1 MSGGARSNGVSAG
14 AQAQIE
20 DLTTQ
25 VLLIHVAFGNFY
37 LSLFFGH
44 FRLSWMAVKPR
55 HLLRKA
61 SLATCNSQWV
71 KKGKKSLSPKICQA
85 LQIARQL
92 SCCPL
97 CFRKIQKELTPSPP
111 RSSRWSSRWKD
122 WRRKEIFTL
131 VSLKG
136 SKYSQA
142 SFIIQTNRHL
152 WYYYFPGKL
161 RDVEVMC
168 QENEAEGGEI
178 IRKVNDPSFS
188 AIDCISYFYRFWTF
202 FIRQKMALLFLKRRT
217 ALHLRRERKN
227 ISVPSTWMLLGL
239 SYRKCVSMVIG
250 LCLAESSI

>member
-97 CFRKIQKELTPSPP
+97 CFRKIPKELTSSPP
-111 RSSRWSSRWKD
+111 GPRDEAHGGRTGEGKRFLLWSVWKEANT
-122 WRRKEIFTL
+122 RKLHLSFKQIDTFDIIT
-131 VSLKG
+131 
-136 SKYSQA
+136 SQA
-142 SFIIQTNRHL
+142 N
-152 WYYYFPGKL
+152 
-161 RDVEVMC
+161 
-168 QENEAEGGEI
+168 
-178 IRKVNDPSFS
+178 
-188 AIDCISYFYRFWTF
+188 
-202 FIRQKMALLFLKRRT
+202 
-217 ALHLRRERKN
+217 
-227 ISVPSTWMLLGL
+227 
-239 SYRKCVSMVIG
+239 
-250 LCLAESSI
+250 